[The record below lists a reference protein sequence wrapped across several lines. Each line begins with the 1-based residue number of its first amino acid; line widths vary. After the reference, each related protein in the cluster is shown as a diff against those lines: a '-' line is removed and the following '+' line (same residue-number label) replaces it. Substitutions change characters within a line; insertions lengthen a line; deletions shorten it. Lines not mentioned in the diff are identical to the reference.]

1 MNMSNLLKNNE
12 KALKIVLCLLLLIS
26 NFTVV
31 LSAEDTVADETE
43 TITEDTEINSKEL
56 PDEEVIEEVVL
67 ESDEVVV
74 EQESEEETENGVTG
88 EVVTSDEQ
96 MPTQTEQQ
104 EVVEQDD
111 VVTLVENTIV
121 YSEDDYEITISG
133 ILPEGAR
140 VEAYEIKQE
149 NTEYDSLVDGAT
161 KSVLID
167 NDETDCD
174 ELAYSRFFDIT
185 ILDSNNNVYEPN
197 EPLKVEIDL
206 KDVDVNSND
215 VTFSAVHF
223 EDETNAQV
231 VEVEVNEDNNVV
243 TLEADSFSV
252 YGIVYYYTVD
262 FYYNNNEHHMNGGSQ
277 MLLSELFEKLG
288 ITKNVEDITD
298 VTFTDDSLVTFIK
311 ENDDYRITS
320 LKPFTTSEELS
331 ITFDDGEVI
340 IINVEDA
347 YVTGWGIGNG
357 GVFAELHSQSDGTYK
372 LIFRANSEHGG
383 EGGTATLRKSITGPS
398 SWNWSSYA
406 SQISEVEFRANIT
419 VADNYST
426 AYMFAGMTQL
436 KKITFNTEKNGRLDT
451 KGANSL
457 KYMFQDCSNLK
468 EVILP
473 DFNNTEKAS
482 EMQGM
487 FENCSKLEK
496 IVLGSENSQ
505 FISRRSSADGSS
517 GGTQSQKMF
526 NDCSSLKHLEL
537 INCDIDC
544 GRTSWGNIV
553 DSFRSAGYKGS
564 LETLIIKDCK
574 FPGAKDLY
582 EAFYSC
588 KKLTIAKIT
597 GNQVFPDAEY
607 MSSMFEECF
616 VTPTGEGTPTLDVS
630 GFGRLDKIINMNW
643 FVNGCTSLK
652 TLIID
657 TLDNSVIGPYNFNHS
672 QLDPNIGSYLYGRK
686 LGLETCKAL
695 ETLSAKNSKV
705 WMVENNRGL
714 PGLEYYNASDDE
726 NPVYYFTDKAM
737 KYESDAGPIA
747 DIDSNRDYID
757 LIIDRDRTNKH
768 TTDPEK
774 NPLPDADTNINIK
787 DGDLNT
793 NGPGFL
799 APGVYTLLDKK
810 RSDPEHAPM
819 EDTYYRIAYVGEKP
833 YTVEWP
839 TEGIEGL
846 VKVEDDD
853 HNYVTINTAM
863 MEWPTT
869 GNKEIG
875 CGSGIKITYKDVAID
890 CNGKLHDVIVTIN
903 KITFKDL
910 DKIPNLSTEVG
921 EVAYRDRVHDNNV
934 TGKKILEVGQ
944 QYYRPILQATK
955 NGITLLNYIRSG
967 DYADP
972 LIPGSGIQMISGGSG
987 TDIDFTISIDNA
999 NEDTSFVFLAKDLDV
1014 AYSQDW
1020 QYNSNG
1026 DACYD
1031 HLPIENVTYGK
1042 GGEGFIL
1049 GDGVNAETV
1058 QFASETGLYTE
1069 VVDGKTNVMTT
1080 GGDPKT
1086 PWSEFT
1092 VTCDAK
1098 GSNFTWTS
1106 GIGCTSFIL
1115 ENTKEQDLGEITI
1128 QPQIIKTLINDSIKA
1143 GDYEFKL
1150 ERVSTDPDGV
1160 PEPSGG
1166 TSEVTAL
1173 PQTKANDASGNVTFD
1188 ALVYKTSG
1196 PNEKIDGSDTIHYYP
1211 GTSPENNSS
1220 GNGKHNKITY
1230 TYKVREIEPT
1240 DPDPEMIYDTSKHEI
1255 QIVISAPE
1263 NDKEMKQGI
1272 KAEIY
1277 VDGEKVKTYW
1287 HSVEYNSVT
1296 TGTLKD
1302 KWYGELGNEIDNPNP
1317 INLSNIVFKNI
1328 KVKPIEVKI
1337 PVEKILKGR
1346 PWKDTDEFGAAL
1358 TIVSENPDTPMPST
1372 AKEEDGL
1379 RWAEVDITSSDTP
1392 IKDDSDKV
1400 IGYKDL
1406 FDAIEFKYPDVGKTY
1421 SYHVRELTP
1430 TEDELP
1436 SIPGVT
1442 YDETSKYTVS
1452 VTIGLDK
1459 TDPDEPKLTYTI
1471 SKKDKDNIDIT
1482 ADPRFINTYDANQT
1496 IYKMEA
1502 VKVYHDVNNNTI
1514 VKLDGGEFRFAL
1526 KPIGDYDYASI
1537 APMPKDTTGTGVNRL
1552 FTTTNEDD
1560 GDIEFE
1566 NTSDTEDGL
1575 VFNYQNLLNAGIS
1588 EEELHSEKGVDFE
1601 YEMWELI
1608 PGTEGGRELTTEE
1621 ILVNNND
1628 GTWSVFNKETNEE
1641 IIYDG
1646 VHHTRAITVKIRTV
1660 SDGSETPDDTSDD
1673 RIYDE
1678 LYIVGHQ
1685 DDHKGDFY
1693 IDKDGKEQDVNNIPE
1708 YDASKRH
1715 FKVGGDGLGAPI
1727 FLNYYKKLSNGSLK
1741 VNVIWDDDN
1750 NKAGKRTKTTLTLY
1764 KYIGEEDPVEV
1775 TEDIF
1780 KEKIEPKVL
1789 DSIEDGQYVQW
1800 DNLPLS
1806 EDGKPVKYLVK
1817 EKDIES
1823 GYYIA
1828 TPAGTELKEDE
1839 ITSID
1844 VKNLYNDSKPI
1855 EKTVTRKIHYL
1866 NNKGAT
1872 VFDDVV
1878 ESVTFVAN
1886 PKVKVDSDGN
1896 PILDENGKLQIEWY
1910 DEKDQLLGTD
1920 TGDGSKIDWGKSTVK
1935 KTLAKVASKDKY
1947 RYEFDTDEVE
1957 EIEVSPTD
1965 KDIEVNVIY
1974 TPDNYLVHF
1983 KPNGGSGE
1991 MDDQV
1996 MTWDE
2001 LSRLSPNKFTRD
2013 GYVFK
2018 GWNSKADGTGIQF
2031 NDLQAVINLLN
2042 EDQNDITLYAQWEE
2056 ASQPTPTPPTPYI
2069 PPKTGI

>member
-1 MNMSNLLKNNE
+1 MNISNLLKSNE
-12 KALKIVLCLLLLIS
+12 KALKIVLCILLLIS
-26 NFTVV
+26 NFTIVV
-31 LSAEDTVADETE
+31 NADDTAVEETE
-43 TITEDTEINSKEL
+43 TTTENTEVNNEILS
-56 PDEEVIEEVVL
+56 DEETSQEVVL

-88 EVVTSDEQ
+88 EVATANEQ
-96 MPTQTEQQ
+96 VPAQAEQQ

-149 NTEYDSLVDGAT
+149 NTEYNNLVDGAT

-262 FYYNNNEHHMNGGSQ
+262 FYYNGNEYHMNGGSQ

-288 ITKNVEDITD
+288 ITKNVTDVTD
-298 VTFTDDSLVTFIK
+298 VTFTDDSLVTITK

-347 YVTGWGIGNG
+347 YVTGWGIGDG

-372 LIFRANSEHGG
+372 LIFRANSGHGG

-473 DFNNTEKAS
+473 DFNNTEKAY

-487 FENCSKLEK
+487 FDNCSKLEK

-505 FISRRSSADGSS
+505 FISRRSSVDGSS

-526 NDCSSLKHLEL
+526 DDCSSLKHLEL

-630 GFGRLDKIINMNW
+630 GFGKLDKIINMNW

-657 TLDNSVIGPYNFNHS
+657 NLDNSVIGPYNVNHS
-672 QLDPNIGSYLYGRK
+672 QLDSNIGSYLYGRK

-695 ETLSAKNSKV
+695 ETLSAKTSKV

-737 KYESDAGPIA
+737 EFKSDDGPIA

-757 LIIDRDRTNKH
+757 LIIDRDGTNKH

-774 NPLPDADTNINIK
+774 NPLPDAGTNINIK

-799 APGVYTLLDKK
+799 APGVYTLLDHK

-839 TEGIEGL
+839 TEDIEDL

-853 HNYVTINTAM
+853 HNYVTINTAK
-863 MEWPTT
+863 MEWPTS
-869 GNKEIG
+869 GNKEID

-921 EVAYRDRVHDNNV
+921 GVAYRDRDHDNNV
-934 TGKKILEVGQ
+934 AGKKILKVDQ

-967 DYADP
+967 DDADP
-972 LIPGSGIQMISGGSG
+972 EIPGSGIQMISGGSG
-987 TDIDFTISIDNA
+987 TDIDFTISIDKA
-999 NEDTSFVFLAKDLDV
+999 NKDTSFVFLAKDLDV

-1020 QYNSNG
+1020 KYNSNG

-1049 GDGVNAETV
+1049 GEGVKAETV
-1058 QFASETGLYTE
+1058 QFASETGLYTA

-1143 GDYEFKL
+1143 GDYEFRL

-1173 PQTKANDASGNVTFD
+1173 PQKKANDASGNVTFD

-1196 PNEKIDGSDTIHYYP
+1196 PNDKIYGSDTINYYP

-1220 GNGKHNKITY
+1220 GNGKHNNITY
-1230 TYKVREIEPT
+1230 TYKVTEIEPT
-1240 DPDPEMIYDTSKHEI
+1240 DPDPEMIYDTSEHEI
-1255 QIVISAPE
+1255 QIVISTPE

-1272 KAEIY
+1272 KAEIL
-1277 VDGEKVKTYW
+1277 VDRVKVKTYW
-1287 HSVEYNSVT
+1287 HSVEYNSVA

-1302 KWYGELGNEIDNPNP
+1302 KWYDESGNEIFDPNPNPNP
-1317 INLSNIVFKNI
+1317 IKLDGINFKNT
-1328 KVKPIEVKI
+1328 KIEPLEVEL

-1346 PWKDTDEFGAAL
+1346 TWKDTDEFAIAL
-1358 TIVSENPDTPMPST
+1358 IIEPGSPDTPMPADTITGKDDLEYSQVIISSEDDPI
-1372 AKEEDGL
+1372 KEEDK
-1379 RWAEVDITSSDTP
+1379 I
-1392 IKDDSDKV
+1392 
-1400 IGYKDL
+1400 IGYKDS
-1406 FDAIEFKYPDVGKTY
+1406 FGAIEYKLSDVGTY
-1421 SYHVRELTP
+1421 KYIVRELTP
-1430 TEDELP
+1430 AESGLV

-1442 YDETSKYTVS
+1442 YDETSRYTLEVE
-1452 VTIGLDK
+1452 IGLDK
-1459 TDPDEPKLTYTI
+1459 DDPNDIKLTKKITI
-1471 SKKDKDNIDIT
+1471 KDRQGNISI
-1482 ADPRFINTYDANQT
+1482 DPRFTNTYNAKQT

-1502 VKVYHDVNNNTI
+1502 VKDYHDNNIDKPIQLSDNDFT
-1514 VKLDGGEFRFAL
+1514 FAL
-1526 KPIGDYDYASI
+1526 KPIGDNAAI
-1537 APMPKDTTGTGVNRL
+1537 APMPKDTEGTGAERI
-1552 FTTTNEDD
+1552 FYTGNEED

-1566 NTSDTEDGL
+1566 NPDNTEDGL
-1575 VFNYQNLLNAGIS
+1575 VFNYQALLEAGVDD
-1588 EEELHSEKGVDFE
+1588 EDLHSDEGVDFE
-1601 YEMWELI
+1601 YEMYEVIPELQ
-1608 PGTEGGRELTTEE
+1608 EGET
-1621 ILVNNND
+1621 LVNNND
-1628 GTWSVFNKETNEE
+1628 GTWSIINKNKGEE

-1646 VHHTRAITVKIRTV
+1646 IHHTRKITVKVRTNNN
-1660 SDGSETPDDTSDD
+1660 DTPDDTSDD
-1673 RIYDE
+1673 FDE
-1678 LYIVGHQ
+1678 LYIEGHK
-1685 DDHKGDFY
+1685 DDHIADFY
-1693 IDKDGKEQDVNNIPE
+1693 YDKDGTRKDANSENIPG
-1708 YDASKRH
+1708 YNPKDRH
-1715 FKVGGDGLGAPI
+1715 FKVDAEDDLGAPI
-1727 FLNYYKKLSNGSLK
+1727 FLNYYNEFGSLK
-1741 VNVIWDDDN
+1741 VNVKWDDDN
-1750 NKAGKRTKTTLTLY
+1750 NKAEKRTKTTFTLY
-1764 KYIGEEDPVEV
+1764 KSVGGEEPVLVEV
-1775 TEDIF
+1775 DIF
-1780 KEKIEPKVL
+1780 GQEVKPITL
-1789 DSIEDGQYVQW
+1789 DSIDDGASVQW
-1800 DNLPLS
+1800 DNLPLL
-1806 EDGKPVKYLVK
+1806 EDGKEITYTVK
-1817 EKDIES
+1817 ETEYEE
-1823 GYYIA
+1823 GYYIVY
-1828 TPAGTELKEDE
+1828 PEG
-1839 ITSID
+1839 TSIEKGPATSIEVRNIYD
-1844 VKNLYNDSKPI
+1844 DSKPI

-1872 VFDDVV
+1872 VFEDVV
-1878 ESVTFVAN
+1878 ESVTFVVN

-2031 NDLQAVINLLN
+2031 NNLQAVINLLN
-2042 EDQNDITLYAQWEE
+2042 EDQSDITLYAQWEE